1 MNNEWGPWIDYIKHA
16 SGKKIRSDLRN
27 TSSDLRHVVTAAML
41 VAKWSLEYPERACCA
56 GCQITNVENRSCYF
70 CFVRKECAVLKTFNG
85 NSEQEANQK
94 VLELAKRIYKRE
106 YNKLNRELTKKQRR
120 DKC

>member
-56 GCQITNVENRSCYF
+56 GCQITNVKNRSCYF
-70 CFVRKECAVLKTFNG
+70 CFVRKECAVLKT
-85 NSEQEANQK
+85 SEQEANQK